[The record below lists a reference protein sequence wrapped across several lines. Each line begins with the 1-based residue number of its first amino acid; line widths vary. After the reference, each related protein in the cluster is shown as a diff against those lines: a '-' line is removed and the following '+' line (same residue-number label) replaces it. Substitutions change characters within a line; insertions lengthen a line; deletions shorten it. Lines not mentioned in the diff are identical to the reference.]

1 MKVEPSRLANALRD
15 ERFQLAQQACGDNA
29 FVLLRE
35 DLVPDLFQWIWV
47 NASGKRG
54 EAVFAY
60 AAVSVAKWIAFKGL
74 MDLRPMIELGEN
86 PERGTT
92 IIETDVKAQAWERK
106 LIEYAPQEV
115 SRFAA
120 ERGSALLETTKTA
133 RRSVAEYLKRVDLS
147 DSAARALLTMWDGAD
162 ETTCTEADRLMN
174 WTAMQQIR
182 GRETLYE
189 MACLWVL
196 RYSSEV
202 DGACVSYFGQDPLE
216 NTDLMWRIQLIVDK
230 LFTHFKT

>member
-15 ERFQLAQQACGDNA
+15 ERFQLAHQACGDNA

-35 DLVPDLFQWIWV
+35 DLAPDLFQWIWV

-92 IIETDVKAQAWERK
+92 IIETDVKAQAWE
-106 LIEYAPQEV
+106 
-115 SRFAA
+115 
-120 ERGSALLETTKTA
+120 
-133 RRSVAEYLKRVDLS
+133 
-147 DSAARALLTMWDGAD
+147 
-162 ETTCTEADRLMN
+162 
-174 WTAMQQIR
+174 
-182 GRETLYE
+182 
-189 MACLWVL
+189 
-196 RYSSEV
+196 
-202 DGACVSYFGQDPLE
+202 
-216 NTDLMWRIQLIVDK
+216 
-230 LFTHFKT
+230 